1 MLVNATQQVVETDVE
16 LDTILSIV
24 TWVFARMQAFIG
36 VCNAHHS
43 LWIPV
48 GFSIAGMTIMLFK
61 YALNISSHYKDNY

>member
-1 MLVNATQQVVETDVE
+1 MLGLALTQQVETDIE
-16 LDTILSIV
+16 LDTILSVV

-48 GFSIAGMTIMLFK
+48 GFSIAGMTVMLFK